1 MQKYISEARL
11 LLALAIPV
19 ILAQIAQTAMG
30 FVDTVMAGGYSAT
43 DMAAVA
49 IGTSI
54 WLPAILFGHG
64 LLLALTPVIAQLNG
78 SGRRERIAHQ
88 VRQGFWLAGFV
99 SVLIMLVL
107 WNAGYI
113 IRSMENIDPALF
125 TGIVQ
130 GTAKLVSIDEK
141 PNFRTHVVELPDH
154 MLDGL
159 ETGASVAHNGC
170 CLTVTE
176 INGNHVSFDL
186 MKETLRI
193 TNLGDLKVGDWVNV
207 ERAAKFSD
215 EIGGHLMS
223 GHIMTTAE
231 VAKILTS
238 ENNRQIWF
246 KVQDSQLMKYILY
259 KGFIGIDGISLTVGE
274 VTPTRFCVHLIPE
287 TLERTTLGKKK
298 LGARVN
304 IEIDP
309 QTQAVVD
316 TVERVLAARE
326 NAMNQPGTEA

>member
-1 MQKYISEARL
+1 M
-11 LLALAIPV
+11 
-19 ILAQIAQTAMG
+19 
-30 FVDTVMAGGYSAT
+30 
-43 DMAAVA
+43 
-49 IGTSI
+49 
-54 WLPAILFGHG
+54 
-64 LLLALTPVIAQLNG
+64 
-78 SGRRERIAHQ
+78 
-88 VRQGFWLAGFV
+88 
-99 SVLIMLVL
+99 
-107 WNAGYI
+107 
-113 IRSMENIDPALF
+113 F

-130 GTAKLVSIDEK
+130 GTAKVVSIDEK
-141 PNFRTHVVELPDH
+141 PNFRTHIIEMPAD
-154 MLDGL
+154 MLEGI

-176 INGNHVSFDL
+176 NDGSRISFDL

-193 TNLGDLKVGDWVNV
+193 TNLGELTPGDVVNV
-207 ERAAKFSD
+207 ERAARFSD

-231 VAKILTS
+231 VAKIVTS

-246 KVQDSQLMKYILY
+246 KVQDVSVMKYILY

-287 TLERTTLGKKK
+287 TLQRTTLGCKK
-298 LGARVN
+298 LGEKVN

-316 TVERVLAARE
+316 TVERVLAAKEAEAVRIQQQHE
-326 NAMNQPGTEA
+326 ATE

>member
-1 MQKYISEARL
+1 M
-11 LLALAIPV
+11 
-19 ILAQIAQTAMG
+19 
-30 FVDTVMAGGYSAT
+30 
-43 DMAAVA
+43 
-49 IGTSI
+49 
-54 WLPAILFGHG
+54 
-64 LLLALTPVIAQLNG
+64 
-78 SGRRERIAHQ
+78 
-88 VRQGFWLAGFV
+88 
-99 SVLIMLVL
+99 
-107 WNAGYI
+107 
-113 IRSMENIDPALF
+113 F

-130 GTAKLVSIDEK
+130 GVAKIIAIDEK
-141 PNFRTHVVELPDH
+141 PNFRTHVVELPPS
-154 MLDGL
+154 LLPGL

-176 INGNHVSFDL
+176 IDGNRVSFDL

-193 TNLGDLKVGDWVNV
+193 TNLGELAVGDLVNI

-231 VAKILTS
+231 VSKILTS

-246 KVQDSQLMKYILY
+246 KPQDATLMKYILH

-274 VTPTRFCVHLIPE
+274 VTASRFCVYLIPE
-287 TLERTTLGKKK
+287 TLQRTTLGNKK
-298 LGARVN
+298 LGQRVN

-316 TVERVLAARE
+316 TVERVLAARD
-326 NAMNQPGTEA
+326 AVAKIPDA

>member
-1 MQKYISEARL
+1 M
-11 LLALAIPV
+11 
-19 ILAQIAQTAMG
+19 
-30 FVDTVMAGGYSAT
+30 
-43 DMAAVA
+43 
-49 IGTSI
+49 
-54 WLPAILFGHG
+54 
-64 LLLALTPVIAQLNG
+64 
-78 SGRRERIAHQ
+78 
-88 VRQGFWLAGFV
+88 
-99 SVLIMLVL
+99 
-107 WNAGYI
+107 
-113 IRSMENIDPALF
+113 F

-130 GTAKLVSIDEK
+130 GVAKIIAIDEK
-141 PNFRTHVVELPDH
+141 PNFRTHVVELPPS
-154 MLDGL
+154 LLPGL

-170 CLTVTE
+170 CLTVTH
-176 INGNHVSFDL
+176 IDGNQVSFDL

-193 TNLGDLKVGDWVNV
+193 TNLGELAVGDLVNI

-246 KVQDSQLMKYILY
+246 KPQDATLMKYILH

-274 VTPTRFCVHLIPE
+274 VTASRFCVYLIPE
-287 TLERTTLGKKK
+287 TLQRTTLGNKK
-298 LGARVN
+298 LGQRVN

-326 NAMNQPGTEA
+326 AALNLPDA